1 MMETPWSHFANS
13 DEVQSLYD
21 SLAEKSNL
29 RCLGMYYY
37 GSREVTTNKYAAK
50 TPAELKGCK
59 LRVPDSEMAMAYGA
73 ALGATP
79 VVMSLGEVYMGIQ
92 QGVVDGQENPLPT
105 INSNA
110 FYEVCDN
117 LLMTDHV
124 IAAVTYT
131 MDENVWKSMPADLQ
145 DIVKECVFTSCDSIT
160 KDIQAQ
166 EAETS
171 GYTQRKRYEYC

>member
-1 MMETPWSHFANS
+1 MMETPWSHSQIAMK
-13 DEVQSLYD
+13 SLYD

-92 QGVVDGQENPLPT
+92 QGVVDGGEPAP
-105 INSNA
+105 
-110 FYEVCDN
+110 DN
-117 LLMTDHV
+117 Q
-124 IAAVTYT
+124 
-131 MDENVWKSMPADLQ
+131 LQ
-145 DIVKECVFTSCDSIT
+145 RILRGLRQPVNDRPCNRSSYIHD
-160 KDIQAQ
+160 
-166 EAETS
+166 
-171 GYTQRKRYEYC
+171 G